1 MNVVLVVIDSLRY
14 DYLAANR
21 DDRVPAG
28 QRPARGGSAPGVR
41 QLTDATSA
49 VGGRAWT
56 PNFDRFAAEAVVF
69 DNSYA
74 ASYPTIP
81 HRTDL
86 ITGRY
91 GAPFHPWLPLRY
103 DAETLPQ
110 ALAKHGY
117 ATQLIFDTP
126 HLINGGHNFDYPF
139 HAWHFERGN
148 EVDRHWLDDRPC
160 ELPPAQ
166 HARYTRADG
175 VFYPTAMQY
184 IRNNRRRTREEDWP
198 SPRLFTAAS
207 RWLEDNRRRDNF
219 FLWVDCFDPHEP
231 WDPPAHYIELYAPD
245 RPSTGDRNILFGWEG
260 YAGKPLSTEEV
271 ARIRAHYAG
280 EVTMVDH
287 WFGRMLDRLEAV
299 GLAERT
305 AVVVTSDHGTN
316 LGAHGLIQKEYP
328 LWDQVAHTVLMVRL
342 PAKRAPDRRGGVR
355 RRELIQPQDI
365 FPTICELAGAPVP
378 GTVQGHSFIPLL
390 SGKGDVAWPR
400 KVVLSSRA
408 YDLSRAE
415 EPVITVQDRTW
426 CLLDSPDAKKRLLYH
441 KPTDPAEEKDVARKH
456 PRVVE
461 RLHRALVEELPRRG
475 APQALIDWFATGRKG
490 LLPPDYRFRDPS
502 LSAYHLYWSGL
513 LPEEPGL

>member
-14 DYLAANR
+14 DALAANG
-21 DDRVPAG
+21 RVPAERARAAAG
-28 QRPARGGSAPGVR
+28 RPAPRM
-41 QLTDATSA
+41 
-49 VGGRAWT
+49 WT

-69 DNSYA
+69 DNAYA

-103 DAETLPQ
+103 DAQTLPQ

-148 EVDRHWLDDRPC
+148 EVDRHWLDDRPS
-160 ELPPAQ
+160 ELPPEK

-175 VFYPTAMQY
+175 LFYPTAMQY
-184 IRNNRRRTREEDWP
+184 IRNNRRRLREEDWP
-198 SPRLFTAAS
+198 SPRLFTAVS
-207 RWLEDNRRRDNF
+207 RWLEDNCRRDNF

-231 WDPPAHYIELYAPD
+231 WDPPAHYIDLYAPD
-245 RPSTGDRNILFGWEG
+245 RRKTGDLNVLFGWEG
-260 YAGKPLSTEEV
+260 YAGKPLSKEEV
-271 ARIRAHYAG
+271 ARVRAHYAG

-287 WFGRMLDRLEAV
+287 WFGRMLATLNAV

-316 LGAHGLIQKEYP
+316 LGAHGLLQKDYP

-342 PAKRAPDRRGGVR
+342 PVGARAPAGRRVFAAANQGAVR
-355 RRELIQPQDI
+355 RRELLQPQDI

-378 GTVQGHSFIPLL
+378 ASVQGHSFVQLL
-390 SGKGDVAWPR
+390 TDRRDVDWPR

-408 YDLSRAE
+408 YDLARE
-415 EPVITVQDRTW
+415 ETPVITVQDRTW
-426 CLLDSPDAKKRLLYH
+426 CLLDSPDPGKRLLYH
-441 KPTDPAEEKDVARKH
+441 KPTDRAEEKDVARKH
-456 PRVVE
+456 PRVVQ
-461 RLHRALVEELPRRG
+461 RLHRALLEELPRRG

-490 LLPPDYRFRDPS
+490 PLPPDYRFRDPS
-502 LSAYHLYWSGL
+502 LAAYRLYWAGI